1 MGAASN
7 ESAPRR
13 QGSLCGGLC
22 TPAVIA
28 YYCSRCAFRPRSIY
42 PTALP
47 GPGPALLLRQHYTS
61 SGPHRSRPPVLSQ
74 PSPAIASSP
83 TDTHRIDTQRAL
95 AVGPGLALGMAF
107 PVKGGRGGGGGLTG
121 RAVRRALPP
130 VRRNGILSLDIV
142 QSMRARTAMLQWQFP
157 PHTPGAWPLHSGY
170 PRRGAATRTL
180 YRHGGR
186 RCQSKQLAS
195 SGLPLDLDEILLQ
208 PFYRLMALKISMLL
222 RYSVFIILFP
232 GKFYALSNWNRNG
245 GGSCVF

>member
-1 MGAASN
+1 MAACIWAQHRTN
-7 ESAPRR
+7 QRPAARA
-13 QGSLCGGLC
+13 LFVDGLC

-83 TDTHRIDTQRAL
+83 TNTHLIDTQRAL

-107 PVKGGRGGGGGLTG
+107 RVKGAGGGGGGLTG
-121 RAVRRALPP
+121 RAVGRALPP
-130 VRRNGILSLDIV
+130 MRRNGIFLLDIV

-186 RCQSKQLAS
+186 RREPK
-195 SGLPLDLDEILLQ
+195 
-208 PFYRLMALKISMLL
+208 
-222 RYSVFIILFP
+222 
-232 GKFYALSNWNRNG
+232 
-245 GGSCVF
+245 